1 MIDKQLTMKTIIT
14 ITFLLFSFLGFSQTT
29 REEVVERNK
38 YGQKLV
44 VNTYTGTGNSEK
56 LVKRTFYNDNNYG
69 DGNNTSELC
78 SPISLKPTVVQYY
91 GKYIEE
97 STFLKDYLEYKQGEI
112 HEYHSYGL
120 IKRESYDV
128 NGVLKETWKIEDL
141 KNGFGGYISIKYKLI
156 P

>member
-1 MIDKQLTMKTIIT
+1 MKTIIT
-14 ITFLLFSFLGFSQTT
+14 VTFLLFSYLGFSQTT

-56 LVKRTFYNDNNYG
+56 LVKRTYYNDNNFYSSFG
-69 DGNNTSELC
+69 SELC
-78 SPISLKPTVVQYY
+78 SPISLKPTIVQYY

-97 STFLKDYLEYKQGEI
+97 TTILKDYGDKKQGEI
-112 HEYHSYGL
+112 REYHSYGM
-120 IKRESYDV
+120 IKRESFYVD
-128 NGVLKETWKIEDL
+128 GDLKETWKIEDV
-141 KNGFGGYISIKYKLI
+141 KNNEGSYCSIKYKLI